1 MNTHTH
7 TRTTNRQKAARNF
20 ARRWHQ
26 LARAWR
32 TDETANR
39 AAAAARRHEAASC
52 VVREQAA
59 VHRRDIILQDE
70 SAALVVAEA
79 VDELHATQ
87 RHDASRL
94 GLHVTRVVQRHIEL
108 EHRVLDEQIR
118 RRVLERQRAAVIERD
133 IVAELALAH
142 DDGLRSERHMHG
154 ATVLVDR

>member
-1 MNTHTH
+1 MNTH
-7 TRTTNRQKAARNF
+7 TRTTNRQKAARIF

-26 LARAWR
+26 LARARR
-32 TDETANR
+32 TDENVNR
-39 AAAAARRHEAASC
+39 GAAWEATGC
-52 VVREQAA
+52 VVRELTA
-59 VHRRDIILQDE
+59 VQHRLAILQDE

>member
-1 MNTHTH
+1 MNTHT
-7 TRTTNRQKAARNF
+7 RATNRQKAARIF

-26 LARAWR
+26 LARARR
-32 TDETANR
+32 TDEIVNR
-39 AAAAARRHEAASC
+39 GAAWEATGC
-52 VVREQAA
+52 VVRELTA
-59 VHRRDIILQDE
+59 VQHRLAILQDE